1 MARNNNAI
9 RFIKIIDIAYISII
23 YFVAAYYLAGIVDT
37 IFVKLFGK
45 DYKKKSKNALLLES
59 IAQIVTIGIIAY
71 IVRNI
76 ISLIP
81 FPLEGSYGYKH
92 LLLKELTES
101 SGFFAVFFI
110 YFQYDFQEKLTF
122 LAKSDFIKL

>member
-1 MARNNNAI
+1 MVRNNTAI

-23 YFVAAYYLAGIVDT
+23 YFIAAYYLAGIVDT
-37 IFVKLFGK
+37 IFVKWFGK

-81 FPLEGSYGYKH
+81 FPLDGVYGYKH

-110 YFQYDFQEKLTF
+110 YFQYNLQQKLTF
-122 LAKSDFIKL
+122 LAKLDFIN